1 MTKRAFFVGLI
12 ISILVSL
19 WPAYSTYI
27 LRSARADYAHLS
39 VALLIPFFILLFANN
54 FLSRRGGGLS
64 ASELI
69 LIAAM
74 GMVSALTQGEWLAGY
89 FLGVITAPTYFASSE
104 NGWADTL
111 LTQLPAW
118 SIVADRDAAAG
129 FYEGLPPGLP
139 FPWQSWAP
147 PLLWWGGFFL
157 IFFMANLC
165 LVVIFRRQWMDHER
179 LPFPLAAG
187 LLEFTGEHG
196 TQGTLTTLLRNPRF
210 QIGFGFVFCLIGW
223 DIFSWFSELLP
234 RSKPI
239 LIVRFISATGF
250 LSCVLRRT
258 P

>member
-147 PLLWWGGFFL
+147 EQKSRSNKESQLQVTQRSRHYSPQNRPQG
-157 IFFMANLC
+157 N
-165 LVVIFRRQWMDHER
+165 RQPNQSRHDRMY
-179 LPFPLAAG
+179 PAQPA
-187 LLEFTGEHG
+187 
-196 TQGTLTTLLRNPRF
+196 
-210 QIGFGFVFCLIGW
+210 
-223 DIFSWFSELLP
+223 
-234 RSKPI
+234 PI
-239 LIVRFISATGF
+239 E
-250 LSCVLRRT
+250 
-258 P
+258 